1 MHSLSVYIN
10 ERAHLLLKRCGE
22 KYRCQI
28 FESEFN
34 TLFPMFSFL
43 YLISFHHCYSNKF
56 GFPKDILLQ

>member
-10 ERAHLLLKRCGE
+10 ECAHLLLKKCGE

-34 TLFPMFSFL
+34 TLFPFSFL
-43 YLISFHHCYSNKF
+43 YVISFHYC
-56 GFPKDILLQ
+56 